1 MFLMKKTLLLIFLTL
16 SASLSFAQVPLT
28 VEGVDVKST
37 EKGEWS
43 GFNVLRD
50 APTIFIFRNNSITSV
65 NASGYMLQAG
75 DEGITI
81 VNNHL
86 DGEIITGN
94 RFIWNGTDKTSIT
107 HGLFT
112 GYNLNAIIKYNYLD
126 KVPMGIIRKS
136 NGMTDVSGV
145 VAYNIIKNPVSTGM
159 VVKGMNNVRIYNNTF
174 YSNQGTYDGPGM
186 GTWRGLVEIY
196 ANDSFSP
203 AIPSTGVKIKNNI
216 FYTKYQIANIHIYE
230 KEDLPGFESDYNVF
244 YCEAGTPM
252 FNYLEVEK
260 TLAQW
265 QALGYDRHSVVI
277 NPNFKNL
284 IDFVPASRLDYG
296 TNLGIKWQTG
306 LSVTS
311 TWSLGVSP
319 ETANQNGIWQVGAR
333 IYKGRSANP

>member
-1 MFLMKKTLLLIFLTL
+1 MKKTLLLIFLTIKV
-16 SASLSFAQVPLT
+16 SLIFAQVPLT
-28 VEGVDVKST
+28 VEGVTVKSMET
-37 EKGEWS
+37 GEWM
-43 GFNVLRD
+43 GYNVPRNVTT
-50 APTIFIFRNNSITSV
+50 AFTFRNNSITSK
-65 NASGYMLQAG
+65 NAYGYMLQAG

-81 VNNHL
+81 VNNNL

-94 RFIWNGTDKTSIT
+94 MFIWNGTDMTSIT

-126 KVPMGIIRKS
+126 RVPMGIIRKS
-136 NGMTDVSGV
+136 NGMTDVSGA
-145 VAYNIIKNPVSTGM
+145 VAYNIIKNPVSTGV

-196 ANDSFSP
+196 ANDNFTP

-230 KEDLPGFESDYNVF
+230 KEDLPGFESDYNIYF
-244 YCEAGTPM
+244 CEAGTPM
-252 FNYLEVEK
+252 FNYLGVDK
-260 TLAQW
+260 TFAQW

-284 IDFVPASRLDYG
+284 VDFVPSTRLDYG
-296 TNLGIKWQTG
+296 TDLGTKWQTG
-306 LSVTS
+306 LSTTS
-311 TWSLGVSP
+311 TWTLGVSP
-319 ETANQNGIWQVGAR
+319 ETENQNGIWQVGAR
-333 IYKGRSANP
+333 IYNASTANP